1 MYLFSVCE
9 SYAWTII
16 IIMKTLFW
24 KNKDHREIRLR
35 VKKIKIYF
43 HLEDSRQTPDPE
55 DTAPLRLKGNLINP
69 ASVNLFMG
77 EMKFCSD
84 VSKEYCVRC
93 GSSVDLF

>member
-24 KNKDHREIRLR
+24 KNKDHREIRLW
-35 VKKIKIYF
+35 VKKITIY
-43 HLEDSRQTPDPE
+43 LEDSRQTPDPV
-55 DTAPLRLKGNLINP
+55 DTAPLRLKGNLIKP
-69 ASVNLFMG
+69 ACVNLLMG

-84 VSKEYCVRC
+84 VSKEYCFRC